1 MLLNIFEVANQRDIV
16 RVDRMT
22 GQYIDRSQISIS
34 VARSVMS
41 SWGPS
46 HLPLTS
52 HSVHYLFIAPS
63 ASLMMT
69 KLASWLGIMVISVL

>member
-34 VARSVMS
+34 VPGLSCPVEV
-41 SWGPS
+41 
-46 HLPLTS
+46 PLTS

>member
-46 HLPLTS
+46 HLSFSSL
-52 HSVHYLFIAPS
+52 SVYSTECESDDDEA
-63 ASLMMT
+63 
-69 KLASWLGIMVISVL
+69 G